1 MEIREELE
9 RLADPKYRAFQS
21 RLLPGVKQYIGVRL
35 PVLRKFAKRLDV
47 EDLPA
52 LGNSFEER
60 MLKGMVI
67 SGAQLPYGD
76 WCALI
81 DAFLPEIDNW
91 SVCDSFCAG
100 LKFSPQERERYLP
113 VALRY
118 AADGREFFARYGIV
132 VLLLYYIEEN
142 FMNAVFGALD
152 QMTCREHYAEMA
164 AAWCVASCYAV
175 FPEETERYLERC
187 ALSDF
192 SFRMALR
199 KICELRSAGP
209 RERALARRLG
219 QLRR

>member
-81 DAFLPEIDNW
+81 DAFLPEIVKLAVQVPNRQGTAC
-91 SVCDSFCAG
+91 SKYALC
-100 LKFSPQERERYLP
+100 RRY
-113 VALRY
+113 
-118 AADGREFFARYGIV
+118 D
-132 VLLLYYIEEN
+132 
-142 FMNAVFGALD
+142 
-152 QMTCREHYAEMA
+152 
-164 AAWCVASCYAV
+164 
-175 FPEETERYLERC
+175 
-187 ALSDF
+187 
-192 SFRMALR
+192 
-199 KICELRSAGP
+199 
-209 RERALARRLG
+209 
-219 QLRR
+219 